1 MKTST
6 NWVRAGSVFFLSLVV
21 SLGAAHQKQNQEEPV
36 LMRAEGGA
44 TYLVEP
50 GETLGAAMGRVE
62 KAVSPSATARPAPP
76 AARQAAPPPENGNCV
91 PDPMENKPEGS
102 VGCKCYE
109 VTECKGGEASQ
120 CKRHCKKDLCMCCSI

>member
-1 MKTST
+1 MKTRA

-21 SLGAAHQKQNQEEPV
+21 SLGAAHQKRSQEEPV
-36 LMRAEGGA
+36 LMRAENGK
-44 TYLVEP
+44 TYPVKP
-50 GETLGAAMGRVE
+50 GETLGAAMGRLE
-62 KAVSPSATARPAPP
+62 MAASPGAATRPASP
-76 AARQAAPPPENGNCV
+76 AAQPPPENGNCV
-91 PDPMENKPEGS
+91 PDPMQHKPEGS